1 MSFKSVL
8 SAFLFSIFI
17 SSFLSAKTPKVALVL
32 SGGGAKGLAEI
43 PLLEALENEGI
54 RPDIILGTSMGA
66 LIGSLYAAGY
76 TPKQIRQTLLSMDFM
91 TILNER
97 PSTPEKI
104 PPEAF
109 SKKTDGISIS
119 FSIADGKFG
128 SAPGIIGDQQII
140 CELCN
145 HLSKDVQKN

>member
-1 MSFKSVL
+1 MSFKSVV
-8 SAFLFSIFI
+8 SAVLVSFFTFGFSF
-17 SSFLSAKTPKVALVL
+17 AKSPKIALVL
-32 SGGGAKGLAEI
+32 SGGGAKGFAEI

-54 RPDIILGTSMGA
+54 RPDIVLGTSMGA

-109 SKKTDGISIS
+109 SKKTDGITLS

-140 CELCN
+140 
-145 HLSKDVQKN
+145 

>member
-1 MSFKSVL
+1 MSFKSVVSAVLL
-8 SAFLFSIFI
+8 SVFTFGFSF
-17 SSFLSAKTPKVALVL
+17 AKSPKIALVL
-32 SGGGAKGLAEI
+32 SGGGAKGFAEI

-54 RPDIILGTSMGA
+54 RPDMVLGTSMGA

-109 SKKTDGISIS
+109 SKKTDGITLS
-119 FSIADGKFG
+119 F
-128 SAPGIIGDQQII
+128 
-140 CELCN
+140 
-145 HLSKDVQKN
+145 

>member
-1 MSFKSVL
+1 MSFKSVVSAVLL
-8 SAFLFSIFI
+8 SVFTFGFSF
-17 SSFLSAKTPKVALVL
+17 AKSPKIALVL
-32 SGGGAKGLAEI
+32 SGGGAKGFAEI

-54 RPDIILGTSMGA
+54 RPDIVLGTSMGA

-104 PPEAF
+104 PMSLPNL
-109 SKKTDGISIS
+109 TPLIM
-119 FSIADGKFG
+119 SIASLSETKKLLFAKASER
-128 SAPGIIGDQQII
+128 SA
-140 CELCN
+140 
-145 HLSKDVQKN
+145 